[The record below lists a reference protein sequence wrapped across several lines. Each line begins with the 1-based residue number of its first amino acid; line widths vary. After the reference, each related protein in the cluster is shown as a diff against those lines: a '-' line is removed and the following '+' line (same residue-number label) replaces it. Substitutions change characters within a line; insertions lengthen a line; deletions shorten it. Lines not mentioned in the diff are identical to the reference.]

1 MEMLK
6 ILSAIIYYVGLV
18 IVVAFMHKFMWFLCV
33 DIIIKVAYAGGSQ
46 WATSGEETIQQKATH
61 VQRSSDFIYR
71 PLFGPRSDGWGM
83 EVGLEFKF
91 ELEPALQL
99 HLTLS

>member
-33 DIIIKVAYAGGSQ
+33 DIIIKVAYVGGSQ
-46 WATSGEETIQQKATH
+46 SQQQKTREEKYKPTKTNPCPTIFSFH
-61 VQRSSDFIYR
+61 LSTTFW
-71 PLFGPRSDGWGM
+71 FGPQWFGP
-83 EVGLEFKF
+83 ELEFK
-91 ELEPALQL
+91 LEPALQL
-99 HLTLS
+99 HLTMS